1 MTRLQFKKEKS
12 YKAIRKLEKTYDIR
26 IELMDRQYLNYQVSG
41 QLNLRNSAEETV
53 RMLMETVALEKLIDE
68 KAFYKIK
75 HNH

>member
-1 MTRLQFKKEKS
+1 
-12 YKAIRKLEKTYDIR
+12 
-26 IELMDRQYLNYQVSG
+26 MDRQYLNYQVSG

-53 RMLMETVALEKLIDE
+53 RMLMETVAPEKLIDE